1 MSDFKTVI
9 DFEST
14 FSCTHNCLYCY
25 NWWKAHGEKMPL
37 ELDTNKTLKI
47 LEKAIQE
54 MKPNRF
60 VFSGGEPF
68 LRPDIHE
75 LIEFVHS
82 KKIPITIISNG
93 SLINE
98 KELKFCKK
106 NGVDM
111 FEFTLLSSKREIHN
125 QLANVKGDF
134 SAFDKALIATQK
146 AIQHKIDVAHVF
158 VATKQNIQTI
168 EETLALS
175 YALGVRH
182 FLFNRFNPAGNGFLN
197 LNQLQIS
204 PNEIAKA
211 LEIAQN
217 FIQTHPSFRI
227 SCAVNIHPCLV
238 DLSRYKGIKFTYCG
252 VKKGQTVY
260 LLDMLGNIRLCAF
273 ARTNV
278 GNILTQSF
286 DEIINS
292 DKAHAYFEAVPKKCL
307 GCDLIKL
314 CQGGCKASADNCF
327 LNPNQADDW
336 LKKYKP

>member
-106 NGVDM
+106 NGVD
-111 FEFTLLSSKREIHN
+111 
-125 QLANVKGDF
+125 
-134 SAFDKALIATQK
+134 
-146 AIQHKIDVAHVF
+146 
-158 VATKQNIQTI
+158 
-168 EETLALS
+168 
-175 YALGVRH
+175 
-182 FLFNRFNPAGNGFLN
+182 
-197 LNQLQIS
+197 
-204 PNEIAKA
+204 
-211 LEIAQN
+211 
-217 FIQTHPSFRI
+217 
-227 SCAVNIHPCLV
+227 
-238 DLSRYKGIKFTYCG
+238 
-252 VKKGQTVY
+252 
-260 LLDMLGNIRLCAF
+260 
-273 ARTNV
+273 
-278 GNILTQSF
+278 
-286 DEIINS
+286 INN
-292 DKAHAYFEAVPKKCL
+292 Y
-307 GCDLIKL
+307 
-314 CQGGCKASADNCF
+314 Q
-327 LNPNQADDW
+327 
-336 LKKYKP
+336 